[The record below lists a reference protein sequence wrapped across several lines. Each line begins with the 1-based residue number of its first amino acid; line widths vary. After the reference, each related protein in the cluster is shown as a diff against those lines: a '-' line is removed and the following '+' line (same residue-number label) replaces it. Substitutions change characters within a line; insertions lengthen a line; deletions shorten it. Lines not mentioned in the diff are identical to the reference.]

1 MMDKETLEA
10 LRGMR
15 ESAYQT
21 YLARL
26 AVSPKY
32 RELVLAS
39 MATPGLE
46 PQLAEVVARYRGF
59 DARVVAEEKE
69 VAEVLADSKRREAEG
84 AALAAAS
91 EEERT

>member
-10 LRGMR
+10 LRTMR

-26 AVSPKY
+26 AASPRY
-32 RELVLAS
+32 FELVLAS
-39 MATPGLE
+39 MAAPGLP
-46 PQLAEVVARYRGF
+46 PQLAEVVARYRDF
-59 DARVVAEEKE
+59 DARIATEEQAQADE
-69 VAEVLADSKRREAEG
+69 LADSKRREAEG

-91 EEERT
+91 KEETT

>member
-1 MMDKETLEA
+1 MMDRESLEA
-10 LRGMR
+10 LRTLR

-26 AVSPKY
+26 AASPQY

-39 MATPGLE
+39 MAAPDL
-46 PQLAEVVARYRGF
+46 PKALAEVVTRYRDF
-59 DARVVAEEKE
+59 DARIVTEEQVVAD
-69 VAEVLADSKRREAEG
+69 VLADSKRREAEG
-84 AALAAAS
+84 AALAARS

>member
-1 MMDKETLEA
+1 MMDRESLEA
-10 LRGMR
+10 LRTLR

-26 AVSPKY
+26 AASPRY

-39 MATPGLE
+39 MATPNLSRELVE
-46 PQLAEVVARYRGF
+46 PIARYRDF
-59 DARVVAEEKE
+59 DARIVTEEQVVAD
-69 VAEVLADSKRREAEG
+69 VLADSKRREAEG

-91 EEERT
+91 KEEP